1 MPELRPMYADVIV
14 PLALQGSFTYS
25 VPQAL
30 QQSLRVG
37 CRVLVQFGAKKTYT
51 AIVTALHFTKPQG
64 YDTKEII
71 SMLDEQPIIRPSQ
84 LEFWQWIADYYL
96 CTIGEVYK
104 AAVPSGL
111 KVESETYISINPDY
125 EETIDDRLND
135 RERVVMDFTAQ
146 RGRVR
151 LDEISRATGFK
162 NIVSIVSRML
172 ERDAI
177 HIAERVVDNYRPK
190 TETCVTLTANHGDE
204 EALHSLFNKVAR
216 AKKQESLLLAYLD
229 LSRWMQHG
237 EPAEVTKEALLKRAD
252 VTQPVLR
259 AAIDKGIFSLYKKAI
274 NRFDLVGKHVEKAPT
289 LTDEQLRAY
298 REIHL
303 SFKEHKITLLHGVTS
318 SGKTSIYIHLIQDAL
333 ANGKQ
338 ALYLVPEIA
347 LTTQLTQRLQKVF
360 GDRLLIYHSKFS
372 DNERVDI
379 WKQLLGSTNPMVVIG
394 VRSAI
399 FLPFSHLGLVIV
411 DEEHDTSYKQ
421 QDPAPRYSGRD
432 AATVLAS
439 MHGART
445 LYGSATPAVDTYYK
459 ASTGRFGLVSLLT
472 RYEGL
477 ELPKVHIIDT
487 KLARKKRE
495 MNGMFSLELVS
506 QCRQALKRD
515 EQVIL
520 FQNRRGYS
528 PMVRCRECAWTPKCT
543 NCDVTLTYHKH
554 LNSLTCHY
562 CGYTISLP
570 EVCPLCGQPAIE
582 VVGYGTERIE
592 DDIDK
597 VFPEGKIAR
606 MDLDTTR
613 SKSSYERIINDFSA
627 RKSNI
632 LVGTQMVTKGLDF
645 DGVSIV
651 GILNADTM
659 ISFPDFRSDERA
671 FNMME
676 QVAGRA
682 GRKHSQGM
690 VVMQT
695 SEPEHPVVKF
705 VQQHDYLGFYNHEIE
720 QRQKFDYPPFTRLI
734 NIYMKHRDNDVLT
747 ELSVRFSNMLREAF
761 GKRVLGPEAPMV
773 ARVQQLFIKQIVLK
787 MDTRYSM
794 PKVKE
799 FLRQVYVQLIHLD
812 SRAKSMII
820 YYDVDPV

>member
-1 MPELRPMYADVIV
+1 MYANVIV

-25 VPQAL
+25 VPAEM
-30 QQSLRVG
+30 QSQLRIG
-37 CRVLVQFGAKKTYT
+37 CRVLVQFGRKKTYT
-51 AIVTALHFTKPQG
+51 AIVTSLHFIKPEG
-64 YDTKEII
+64 YDVKEILA
-71 SMLDEQPIIRPSQ
+71 MLDDKPIIRHPQ
-84 LEFWQWIADYYL
+84 LSFWQWIADYYL

-104 AAVPSGL
+104 AAMPSGL
-111 KVESETYISINPDY
+111 KVESETFISINPDY
-125 EETIDDRLND
+125 EETIDDQLD
-135 RERVVMDFTAQ
+135 ERERVVMDFTAQ
-146 RGRVR
+146 RGRVQ
-151 LDEISRATGFK
+151 LDELARATGFK
-162 NIVSIVSRML
+162 NIVPLVSRML
-172 ERDAI
+172 EHDAI
-177 HIAERVVDNYRPK
+177 HIAEKVVDNYRPK
-190 TETCVTLTANHGDE
+190 TKTYVTLAIDRGDE
-204 EALHSLFNKVAR
+204 AALHTLFDKVAR
-216 AKKQESLLLAYLD
+216 AKKQEALLLAFLD
-229 LSRWMQHG
+229 LSHWLQQHSD
-237 EPAEVTKEALLKRAD
+237 AKEVTKDDLLQRAD

-259 AAIDKGIFSLYKKAI
+259 AAVDKGIFTLYKKNI
-274 NRFDLVGKHVEKAPT
+274 NRFDNIGIHSEAAPT
-289 LTDEQLRAY
+289 LTDEQQRAY
-298 REIHL
+298 NEIHQ
-303 SFKEHKITLLHGVTS
+303 SFKQHNITLLHGVTS

-333 ANGKQ
+333 NNGRQ

-347 LTTQLTQRLQKVF
+347 LTTQLTIRLQKVF

-379 WKQLLGSTNPMVVIG
+379 WQRLLCSDEPMVVIG
-394 VRSAI
+394 VRSSV

-411 DEEHDTSYKQ
+411 DEEHDSSYKQ

-439 MHGART
+439 MHGAKS

-459 ASTGRFGLVSLLT
+459 ALSGRFGLVTLST
-472 RYEGL
+472 RYEGI
-477 ELPKVHIIDT
+477 ELPKVNVIDT
-487 KLARKKRE
+487 KVARKRRE
-495 MNGMFSLELVS
+495 MNGMFSQELVR
-506 QCRQALKRD
+506 QCRQALQRN

-554 LNSLTCHY
+554 INTLTCHY
-562 CGYTISLP
+562 CGYSLSLP
-570 EVCPLCGQPAIE
+570 EICPVCGQPTIE
-582 VVGYGTERIE
+582 VLGYGTERIE
-592 DDIDK
+592 DDVDK

-613 SKSSYERIINDFSA
+613 NKNSHERIINDFSA

-682 GRKHSQGM
+682 GRKHGQGL

-705 VQQHDYLGFYNHEIE
+705 VQKHDYIGFYNHEIE
-720 QRQKFDYPPFTRLI
+720 QRRRFAYPPFTRLI
-734 NIYMKHRDNDVLT
+734 NIYMKHRDNEVLT
-747 ELSVRFSNMLREAF
+747 ELSVRFSNMLRQVF
-761 GKRVLGPEAPMV
+761 GTRILGPEAPMV
-773 ARVQQLFIKQIVLK
+773 ARVQQLYIKQIVLK
-787 MDTRYSM
+787 IETNASM

-799 FLRQVYVQLIHLD
+799 IMRRLYADLIHLD
-812 SRAKSMII
+812 SRAKRCII